1 MKRTFKLTQ
10 FKTFFKVRYF
20 FFYKCVDNIDIKA
33 FLKTIVRGLIELHVL
48 LL

>member
-1 MKRTFKLTQ
+1 MVIIIYIIGEKKAMKRTFKLTQ

-33 FLKTIVRGLIELHVL
+33 F
-48 LL
+48 